1 MRRENPRPNAK
12 RDREKIYITPR
23 LQRGGGG
30 GSGLGWRRRRGKKS
44 VVRPK
49 PHVQVVT
56 CQSDAAHKGLGFTIS
71 GGHFNSAC
79 NSPLWT
85 NSKQHRSQ
93 TSWRIP
99 RLPWSSA
106 LPERNGEERRRGEGS
121 LNFQFSIDSSTLVA
135 GRRGKGRVAKVS
147 ARKEEGDCNHPK
159 RRREGRSIDQMY

>member
-12 RDREKIYITPR
+12 RDREKIYITPASKGKGEGGPVWV
-23 LQRGGGG
+23 GGGACFV
-30 GSGLGWRRRRGKKS
+30 RGRTY
-44 VVRPK
+44 VE
-49 PHVQVVT
+49 VVT

-71 GGHFNSAC
+71 GSHFNSAC

-106 LPERNGEERRRGEGS
+106 LPERRGEEERGRLIEFSIFHRFLNPRRGTKG
-121 LNFQFSIDSSTLVA
+121 
-135 GRRGKGRVAKVS
+135 GKGRVAKVS